1 MGIDL
6 ELLALKGEKS
16 FDMETFYKDI
26 LSIGGDYDPNSYSE
40 PSEKFEDLLTRWAIM
55 KTSRIID
62 MLLLNCC
69 QVLNFDIEGILYQN

>member
-62 MLLLNCC
+62 MLLSNSGQTLH
-69 QVLNFDIEGILYQN
+69 FDIEVILYQD